1 MLKSALLMTA
11 GIAIGFGANAV
22 LAQSN
27 APYYQVAEINVKD
40 QAGYEASGVDKVREA
55 MKADGGKII
64 AGGYNKAKSLLGAPP
79 ANRYLI
85 IQYPSKDAADK
96 HWADSVQKWW
106 DSEGHKYGDFRAI
119 AVEAAGQ

>member
-1 MLKSALLMTA
+1 MAAKSLPVVTT
-11 GIAIGFGANAV
+11 
-22 LAQSN
+22 
-27 APYYQVAEINVKD
+27 
-40 QAGYEASGVDKVREA
+40 R
-55 MKADGGKII
+55 
-64 AGGYNKAKSLLGAPP
+64 KSLLGAPP